1 MQDKFKE
8 QSPEKL
14 KFKITEPTLES
25 EQAEAS
31 LSFVAEKN
39 GELTPVSAVSADS
52 PAKTAERT
60 AELHRAS
67 YTRRLT
73 AWFIDNAIVTLIC
86 ALPFLLLITLGY
98 TLSPN
103 LSYGSI
109 ESNFLSSLEYGVP
122 LLLSYLMPGFDLMTI
137 SMAIS
142 RFGSISPSTPIIE
155 IISVI
160 FFACAL
166 SIHFFANII
175 YQTYLPLSK
184 WKATVGQLVMKTK
197 VDTFTGDSPKG
208 IYVFAKAAM
217 KVFFTGL
224 GFPMISSLLFFFFP
238 GFLIALLVFLT
249 FDLSPSFC
257 KMRCSLDRFLLY
269 SFEHGTVFP
278 AGKEIL
284 QTWGGSRAI
293 PQYFTAN
300 RISTSKDHI
309 RIRYK
314 PYAAISR
321 WFEQRFSQTNQ
332 WTSLGI
338 VLISFILFAVLS
350 TIFFPF
356 LGALGV
362 NFDGLIEALK
372 SLLENGGANGNTGA
386 SGGGFAL
393 VYLSYTMAGLF
404 VMAMTALFAFLIKLL
419 LKPSHLRF
427 DASGL
432 CFERFNEMSD
442 SYAEVSP
449 KQEQLWKDLE
459 KVSLQRVTGRNI
471 DSEPSLIFAWKSGKT
486 TKVDLSSVPTMDEK
500 AAILKAIDRWRKD
513 VPIDAEVISCLEMPS
528 EYSYTEVWM
537 QALCAPPKRE
547 RLKPLIEGAVLK
559 DRQYR
564 VQKQLGAGG
573 QGIAYLTTDN
583 NSGQTV
589 VLKEML
595 LPVFVDM
602 AVRKQA
608 LDRFEGECRILRS
621 LNHPKVVSLSDFFV
635 EDHRAYLVLEYIE
648 GKNLKEE
655 VKQGKVFSPAQ
666 IKELTLEM
674 CEILSYLHSCKP
686 PVVHRDFT
694 PDNLM
699 LSSEGKV
706 KLIDFN
712 VANQQEETATGTVV
726 GKQAYM
732 PLEQF
737 QGEPCPQSDLY
748 ALGATLYFLLTGE
761 EPEALTRSH
770 PASSASFRYKDLPP
784 GTIAALDNLVA
795 KATTG
800 SLEERFRT
808 VEEIRDCINKIDLG
822 ETKA

>member
-8 QSPEKL
+8 QSHEKL

-31 LSFVAEKN
+31 LSFVEQDL
-39 GELTPVSAVSADS
+39 GEPSKLVAANREASQ
-52 PAKTAERT
+52 KTT
-60 AELHRAS
+60 ELHRAS

-109 ESNFLSSLEYGVP
+109 ESNFLSGLEYGVP

-142 RFGSISPSTPIIE
+142 RFGAIGPSTPIVE

-160 FFACAL
+160 FFACGL

-197 VDTFTGDSPKG
+197 VDTFTGERPKSA
-208 IYVFAKAAM
+208 YVFAKAAM

-249 FDLSPSFC
+249 FDLSPSFS
-257 KMRCSLDRFLLY
+257 KMRCALDRFLFY

-278 AGKEIL
+278 AGKEFL
-284 QTWGGSRAI
+284 QTWGGSREI
-293 PQYFTAN
+293 PQYFSAN

-338 VLISFILFAVLS
+338 VLISFILFAVLA
-350 TIFFPF
+350 TIFLPF
-356 LGALGV
+356 LDAIGF
-362 NFDGLIEALK
+362 NFEGIIESLR
-372 SLLENGGANGNTGA
+372 SLLESGSAQTA
-386 SGGGFAL
+386 SSAGGGTSFL
-393 VYLSYTMAGLF
+393 VYISYTLA
-404 VMAMTALFAFLIKLL
+404 ALFATVLAALLAFIVKLM

-427 DASGL
+427 DANGL
-432 CFERFNEMSD
+432 SFERFNEVSD
-442 SYAEVSP
+442 SYAQISA
-449 KQEQLWKDLE
+449 KHEQRWQDLE
-459 KVSLQRVTGRNI
+459 KVSLQRVSGRNI
-471 DSEPSLIFAWKSGKT
+471 DSEPALIFTWKSGKA

-559 DRQYR
+559 DGQYR
-564 VQKQLGAGG
+564 VLKQLGAGG
-573 QGIAYLTTDN
+573 QGIAYLTSDN
-583 NSGQTV
+583 SCGQTV

-621 LNHPKVVSLSDFFV
+621 LEHPKVVSLSDFFV

-655 VKQGKVFSPAQ
+655 VKDGKVFTPAE

-674 CEILSYLHSCKP
+674 CEILSYLHSCEP

-699 LSSEGKV
+699 LSSDGKL

-712 VANQQEETATGTVV
+712 VANQQEQTATGTVV

-748 ALGATLYFLLTGE
+748 AMGATLYFLLTGE
-761 EPEALTRSH
+761 EPEALTRAH
-770 PASSASFRYKDLPP
+770 PTSSPCFRYKNLPP
-784 GTIAALDNLVA
+784 ETIAALDSLVA

-800 SLEERFRT
+800 ALEKRFRT
-808 VEEIRDCINKIDLG
+808 VEEIRDCINSIDLS
-822 ETKA
+822 ETQA